1 MIMWYTVVAVKK
13 KTENSI
19 NDIYNLVTIFNQW
32 IFLLLHAAMQNNVLP
47 SKPAFKSTRR
57 YGDKKN
63 VHLSPVDSIHN
74 TPSRSTTPPARTSPS
89 HKANSASLKK
99 WSSLSTTTELN
110 DGSVKPFR

>member
-1 MIMWYTVVAVKK
+1 MWYTVVAVKK
-13 KTENSI
+13 KTDNSI
-19 NDIYNLVTIFNQW
+19 NYINNLVTIFNQW
-32 IFLLLHAAMQNNVLP
+32 IFLLHAAMQNNVLP